1 MSVRFLYVVHCYLPF
16 LKIQKRMNKQTN
28 RENWGTINPVLP
40 ELNLTQIQIDSYK
53 QFVEDGIRESLTELN
68 PIRDFTGKVFEFE
81 FLSNRVGL
89 PKITPKQA
97 IEKGV
102 TFEAPLWA
110 TVKLTNLHSKASQQ
124 QEIFLGD
131 IPMMTSTGTY
141 IINGVERVVVDQLVR
156 SPGAYFTREVDPHS
170 GRSIH
175 QAEIRPMRGSWL
187 ELIVSRNDHISV
199 RIDRHRKVSATTLLR
214 ALGFSTNE
222 DILALFAEVDVD
234 KDHQYIATT
243 LLKDTT
249 TNTEEALLEFYQ
261 KVRPGEP
268 AVLENAKALLHQM
281 FFDARRYNLGL
292 VGRYKMSRKLGLTT
306 PVDKQHVTL
315 SVDDFVGAI
324 KYLIGLQNGHG
335 KIDDIDHL
343 ANRRL
348 RCVGE
353 LVNQTAFKA
362 GLLRLERSIK
372 EKMSLAKPDE
382 LPTPAAFVNPRPI
395 ISAITEFF
403 RRNRLSSILDQVNPL
418 SEIDNLRRISVMGP
432 GGITRERASF
442 SMRDIHASQY
452 SRICPVRS
460 PEGPNIGLVTYL
472 ALYTRINDYGFLESP
487 YLKVEK
493 VTKGGK
499 TKMVIGKEIIF
510 LAADDEEDAYITHA
524 GIERDGDII
533 TQKWVPARYRGKYIE
548 VDSDMIQY
556 IDVVPRQVVGTSAS
570 LIPFIQQ
577 DEGTRALM
585 GTHHL
590 TQALP
595 LVKPSAPI
603 VGTGME
609 SVVAQSMGWSVKS
622 LFSGEVVSVDADH
635 ISLKL
640 SASNAKTA
648 AFDISPFDYGFVEI
662 NKDIVTYNIRK
673 YHNSSQDTSYNQHPL
688 VDIGDKIKKGDVI
701 INGPAAENGELALGQ
716 NLLIAYAA
724 FEGLGYEDAIVVSDR
739 CVTQD
744 LLSSVHIHEHT
755 CDVMDTKLGPEELT
769 RDIPNVAETDLRNLD
784 NEGIIA
790 IGSVVGPNDILI
802 GKIAPKGETEL
813 TAEERLLRAI
823 FGEKAREVRDTS
835 LRMPHGEQGVIIS
848 VRILNRDAGDELDAG
863 VIKQIKIKVAQ
874 LRKITVGDKVAG
886 RHGNKGVISKIVS
899 AADMPHTA
907 DGTPVDIIISPL
919 SVLARMNLGQLL
931 EAQLGYAGSK
941 LGKRYSVPVF
951 ENVSEAK
958 IAEALKEANLPVSG
972 KTQLFD
978 GRSGEPFE
986 EETAVGVTY
995 IIKLNHM
1002 VEDKTHARSIGPYSL
1017 VTQQPL
1023 GGKAQMGGQRLGE
1036 MEVWA
1041 LEAHK
1046 TAYTLQEMLT
1056 IKSDD
1061 VVGRSKAFESIVKGE
1076 TIPMSSV
1083 PESFKVL
1090 MKELNSLGLAIV
1102 PTGSV
1107 EVVEEEAV
1115 SIRPEVA
1122 EVISEATAMSEE
1134 LQAATFEDEEETEGA
1149 EAEVSEE
1156 AAEAGVTNE
1165 EVEE

>member
-1 MSVRFLYVVHCYLPF
+1 
-16 LKIQKRMNKQTN
+16 
-28 RENWGTINPVLP
+28 
-40 ELNLTQIQIDSYK
+40 
-53 QFVEDGIRESLTELN
+53 
-68 PIRDFTGKVFEFE
+68 
-81 FLSNRVGL
+81 
-89 PKITPKQA
+89 
-97 IEKGV
+97 
-102 TFEAPLWA
+102 
-110 TVKLTNLHSKASQQ
+110 
-124 QEIFLGD
+124 
-131 IPMMTSTGTY
+131 
-141 IINGVERVVVDQLVR
+141 
-156 SPGAYFTREVDPHS
+156 
-170 GRSIH
+170 
-175 QAEIRPMRGSWL
+175 
-187 ELIVSRNDHISV
+187 
-199 RIDRHRKVSATTLLR
+199 
-214 ALGFSTNE
+214 
-222 DILALFAEVDVD
+222 
-234 KDHQYIATT
+234 
-243 LLKDTT
+243 
-249 TNTEEALLEFYQ
+249 
-261 KVRPGEP
+261 
-268 AVLENAKALLHQM
+268 M

-292 VGRYKMSRKLGLTT
+292 VGRYKMSRKLGLST
-306 PVDKQHVTL
+306 PVDKGHVTL
-315 SVDDFVGAI
+315 TIDDFVGSI
-324 KYLIGLQNGHG
+324 KYLIDLQNGHG
-335 KIDDIDHL
+335 KTDDIDHL

-353 LVNQTAFKA
+353 LVNQTSFKA

-442 SMRDIHASQY
+442 SMRDIHSSQY

-499 TKMVIGKEIIF
+499 TQMVIGKEIVY
-510 LAADDEEDAYITHA
+510 LAADDEEDVYVTHA
-524 GIERDGDII
+524 GVEREGDVI
-533 TQKWVPARYRGKYIE
+533 TQKWVPARFQGKYIE
-548 VDSDMIQY
+548 VDNDLIQY
-556 IDVVPRQVVGTSAS
+556 IDVVPRQVVGTSAA

-595 LVKPSAPI
+595 LVRPSAPI

-609 SVVAQSMGWSVKS
+609 SVVAQSMGWSVQS
-622 LFSGEVVSVDADH
+622 QFNGEVVAVDADH
-635 ISLKL
+635 IDLKL
-640 SASNAKTA
+640 SAEDAKTA
-648 AFDISPFDYGFVEI
+648 ASEISPFDYGFVEV
-662 NKDIVTYNIRK
+662 NRDIVTYNIRK
-673 YHNSSQDTSYNQHPL
+673 YHNSSQDTSYNQHPI
-688 VDIGDKIKKGDVI
+688 VDMGDKVKKGDCI
-701 INGPAAENGELALGQ
+701 INGPSAENGELALGQ

-739 CVTQD
+739 CVSED

-755 CDVMDTKLGPEELT
+755 CDVMDTKLGAEELT
-769 RDIPNVAETDLRNLD
+769 RDIPNVAEADLRNLD
-784 NEGIIA
+784 HEGIIA

-848 VRILNRDAGDELDAG
+848 VRVLNRDDGDELDAG

-899 AADMPHTA
+899 RADMPHMA

-931 EAQLGYAGSK
+931 EAQLGFAGAK
-941 LGKRYSVPVF
+941 LNKRYSVPVF
-951 ENVSEAK
+951 ESVSEAK
-958 IAEALKEANLPVSG
+958 IAEALKEANLPVTG
-972 KTQLFD
+972 KIQLYD
-978 GRSGEPFE
+978 GRSGEAFE

-1046 TAYTLQEMLT
+1046 AAYSLQEMLT

-1115 SIRPEVA
+1115 SIKPDVA
-1122 EVISEATAMSEE
+1122 AEITEATAMSEE
-1134 LQAATFEDEEETEGA
+1134 LQAATFEDEEESEETET
-1149 EAEVSEE
+1149 EEVSEE

-1165 EVEE
+1165 VEE

>member
-1 MSVRFLYVVHCYLPF
+1 MIK
-16 LKIQKRMNKQTN
+16 KIN
-28 RENWGTINPVLP
+28 RENWGNTTSRLIEP
-40 ELNLTQIQIDSYK
+40 NLAQIQIDSYK
-53 QFVEDGIRESLTELN
+53 QFLEEGIKESLLELN
-68 PIRDFTGKVFEFE
+68 PIRDFTGKIFEFE
-81 FLSNRVGL
+81 FLSNRIGL

-110 TVKLTNLHSKASQQ
+110 TVKLTNLQTKQSQQ

-131 IPMMTSTGTY
+131 VPVMTSIGTF
-141 IINGVERVVVDQLVR
+141 IINGVERVVVNQLVR
-156 SPGAYFTREVDPHS
+156 SPGAYFTKEIDPHS
-170 GRSIH
+170 GRLIH
-175 QAEIRPMRGSWL
+175 SAEVRPMRGSWL
-187 ELIVSRNDHISV
+187 EFIVSRNDHISV
-199 RIDRHRKVSATTLLR
+199 RIDRHRKVTATTLIR
-214 ALGFSTNE
+214 ALGYSTND
-222 DILALFAEVDVD
+222 DILSLFNDVDTD
-234 KDHQYIATT
+234 KDHKYIAST
-243 LLKDTT
+243 LLKDSTT
-249 TNTEEALLEFYQ
+249 STEEALLEFYQ

-292 VGRYKMSRKLGLTT
+292 VGRYKMNRKLGNTST
-306 PVDKQHVTL
+306 PVDKQHTML
-315 SVDDFVGAI
+315 SNEDFVGVVR
-324 KYLIGLQNGHG
+324 YLISLQNGHG
-335 KIDDIDHL
+335 KTDDIDHL

-353 LVNQTAFKA
+353 LVNQTSFKA

-372 EKMSLAKPDE
+372 EKMSLAKPDD

-395 ISAITEFF
+395 ISSITEFF
-403 RRNRLSSILDQVNPL
+403 RRNRLSSILDQVNPI
-418 SEIDNLRRISVMGP
+418 SEIDNLRRVSVMGP

-442 SMRDIHASQY
+442 SMRDIHSSQY

-472 ALYTRINDYGFLESP
+472 ALYTRVNEFGFLESP
-487 YLKVEK
+487 YHKVEK

-499 TKMVIGKEIIF
+499 TSYQINPEVVY
-510 LAADDEEDAYITHA
+510 LAADDEEEAYITHSE
-524 GIERDGDII
+524 IERNGDTIL
-533 TQKWVPARYRGKYIE
+533 QQWVPVRYQGKFIE
-548 VDSDMIQY
+548 ADIDKVQY
-556 IDVVPRQVVGTSAS
+556 IDVIPRQALGTSAA
-570 LIPFIQQ
+570 LIPFVQQ

-595 LVKPSAPI
+595 LVKPAAPI

-609 SVVAQSMGWSVKS
+609 GVAAQAMGWVVKADFDGQVIS
-622 LFSGEVVSVDADH
+622 MDGNHITIKINKTDVAKATTLVS
-635 ISLKL
+635 
-640 SASNAKTA
+640 
-648 AFDISPFDYGFVEI
+648 PYDYGFVEV
-662 NKDIVTYNIRK
+662 NKDLITYNLRK
-673 YHNSSQDTSYNQHPL
+673 YHNSSQDTCYNQTPL
-688 VDIGDKIKKGDVI
+688 VNVGDKVKKGDLI
-701 INGPAAENGELALGQ
+701 INGPSAENGELALGQ

-739 CVTQD
+739 VVRED
-744 LLSSVHIHEHT
+744 LLSSIHIHEHT
-755 CDVMDTKLGPEELT
+755 CDVMNTKLGDEELT
-769 RDIPNVAETDLRNLD
+769 RDIPNVSEIDLRNLGSD
-784 NEGIIA
+784 GIVA
-790 IGSVVGPNDILI
+790 IGSVVGPNDILV

-835 LRMPHGEQGVIIS
+835 LRLPHGDQGVVVS
-848 VRILNRDAGDELDAG
+848 VRVLNREDGDELDAG
-863 VIKQIKIKVAQ
+863 VIKQIKVKVAQ

-899 AADMPHTA
+899 EADMPHLA

-931 EAQLGYAGSK
+931 EAQLAFAGQA
-941 LGKRYSVPVF
+941 LGKNYALPVF
-951 ENVSEAK
+951 EKVTEERMANELREAG
-958 IAEALKEANLPVSG
+958 LPVSG
-972 KTQLFD
+972 KSQLYD
-978 GRSGEPFE
+978 GRTGEAFAQE
-986 EETAVGVTY
+986 CAVGVGY

-1046 TAYTLQEMLT
+1046 AAYSLQEMLT
-1056 IKSDD
+1056 LKSDD
-1061 VVGRSKAFESIVKGE
+1061 VVGRAKAFEAIVKGE
-1076 TIPMSSV
+1076 NIPMSSI

-1090 MKELNSLGLAIV
+1090 VKELNSLGLAVV

-1107 EVVEEEAV
+1107 VTAPEDMT
-1115 SIRPEVA
+1115 SIKPDVA
-1122 EVISEATAMSEE
+1122 AELAEATSIADE
-1134 LQAATFEDEEETEGA
+1134 LKETDFDEEDNPAEDIADEITE
-1149 EAEVSEE
+1149 ES
-1156 AAEAGVTNE
+1156 AEAGDLNPDLE
-1165 EVEE
+1165 NQ

>member
-1 MSVRFLYVVHCYLPF
+1 
-16 LKIQKRMNKQTN
+16 MNKQIN

-40 ELNLTQIQIDSYK
+40 ELNLTQIQINSYK
-53 QFVEDGIRESLTELN
+53 QFLEDGIRESLIELN
-68 PIRDFTGKVFEFE
+68 PIKDFTGKVFEFE

-89 PKITPKQA
+89 PKINPRQA
-97 IEKGV
+97 IEKGI

-110 TVKLTNLHSKASQQ
+110 TVKLTNLHSKATQQ

-131 IPMMTSTGTY
+131 IPMMTSTGTF
-141 IINGVERVVVDQLVR
+141 IINGVERVVVNQLVR
-156 SPGAYFTREVDPHS
+156 SPGVYFTREVDPHS

-187 ELIVSRNDHISV
+187 EVLVSRNDHLSV
-199 RIDRHRKVSATTLLR
+199 RIDRHRKVSSTTLLR

-222 DILALFAEVDVD
+222 EILNLFSDVDID

-268 AVLENAKALLHQM
+268 AVLENAKALLQQM
-281 FFDARRYNLGL
+281 FFDSRRYNLGL
-292 VGRYKMSRKLGLTT
+292 VGRYKMSRKLGLST

-315 SVDDFVGAI
+315 TIDDFVGTI

-418 SEIDNLRRISVMGP
+418 SEIDNLRRVSVMGP

-493 VTKGGK
+493 VTRGGK
-499 TKMVIGKEIIF
+499 AKMEVGKDIIY

-524 GIERDGDII
+524 GIERDDNII
-533 TQKWVPARYRGKYIE
+533 TQKWVPARYQGKYIE
-548 VDSDMIQY
+548 VDSDLIQY

-609 SVVAQSMGWSVKS
+609 NIVAQSMGWVVKS
-622 LFSGEVVSVDADH
+622 QFAGEVVAVDADH
-635 ISLKL
+635 ITIKL
-640 SASNAKTA
+640 SESDAKIA
-648 AFDISPFDYGFVEI
+648 AANISPFDYGFVEV
-662 NKDIVTYNIRK
+662 NRDLVTYTIRK
-673 YHNSSQDTSYNQHPL
+673 YHNSSQDTSYDQHPM

-701 INGPAAENGELALGQ
+701 INGPSAENGELALGQ

-739 CVTQD
+739 CVIKD

-769 RDIPNVAETDLRNLD
+769 RDIPNVAETDLKNLD

-835 LRMPHGEQGVIIS
+835 LRMPHGEQGVVIS
-848 VRILNRDAGDELDAG
+848 VQVLNRDEGDELDAG

-899 AADMPHTA
+899 AADMPHMA

-931 EAQLGYAGSK
+931 ETQLGFAGSK
-941 LGKRYSVPVF
+941 LGKRFSVPVF
-951 ENVSEAK
+951 EKVSDKK
-958 IAEALKEANLPVSG
+958 IHDAMVEANLPTTG
-972 KTQLFD
+972 KVQLFD
-978 GRSGEPFE
+978 GRTGEPFE
-986 EETAVGVTY
+986 EETAVGVSY

-1046 TAYTLQEMLT
+1046 AAFSLQEMLT

-1090 MKELNSLGLAIV
+1090 VKELNSLGLAIV

-1107 EVVEEEAV
+1107 EVVEEEATA
-1115 SIRPEVA
+1115 IKPDVA
-1122 EVISEATAMSEE
+1122 AEITEATAMSEE
-1134 LQAATFEDEEETEGA
+1134 LQASTFEEEDESEDKDDVTG
-1149 EAEVSEE
+1149 EVTEE
-1156 AAEAGVTNE
+1156 AAEAGVTNDE
-1165 EVEE
+1165 EPISKNE

>member
-1 MSVRFLYVVHCYLPF
+1 
-16 LKIQKRMNKQTN
+16 MNKQIN

-40 ELNLTQIQIDSYK
+40 ELNLIEIQIDSYK
-53 QFVEDGIRESLTELN
+53 QFLEDGIRESLTELN
-68 PIRDFTGKVFEFE
+68 PIKDFTGKVFEFE

-131 IPMMTSTGTY
+131 IPMMTTTGTFV
-141 IINGVERVVVDQLVR
+141 INGVERVVVDQLVR
-156 SPGAYFTREVDPHS
+156 SPGVYFTREVDPHS

-187 ELIVSRNDHISV
+187 EVLVSRNDHVSV

-222 DILALFAEVDVD
+222 EITALFADVDID

-249 TNTEEALLEFYQ
+249 ADTEEALLEFYQ

-292 VGRYKMSRKLGLTT
+292 VGRYKMSRKLGLST
-306 PVDKQHVTL
+306 PVDKQHITL
-315 SVDDFVGAI
+315 TIDDFVGSI
-324 KYLIGLQNGHG
+324 RYLIGLQNGHG
-335 KIDDIDHL
+335 KTDDIDHL

-353 LVNQTAFKA
+353 LVNQTSFKA

-442 SMRDIHASQY
+442 SMRDIHSSQY

-472 ALYTRINDYGFLESP
+472 ALYTHVNDYGFLESP

-493 VTKGGK
+493 VTRGGK
-499 TKMVIGKEIIF
+499 SKMVIGKEIVY

-524 GIERDGDII
+524 GVERDGDII

-548 VDSDMIQY
+548 VDVDMIQY
-556 IDVVPRQVVGTSAS
+556 VDVVPRQVLGTSAS

-595 LVKPSAPI
+595 LVKPTAPI

-609 SVVAQSMGWSVKS
+609 SIVAQSMGWSVKS
-622 LFSGEVVSVDADH
+622 IFSGEVISVDADH
-635 ISLKL
+635 ITLKL
-640 SASNAKTA
+640 NAADAKTA
-648 AFDISPFDYGFVEI
+648 ASAISPFDYGFIEV
-662 NKDIVTYNIRK
+662 NRDTVTYNIRK

-688 VDIGDKIKKGDVI
+688 VDIGDKVKKGDVI
-701 INGPAAENGELALGQ
+701 INGPAAEKGELALGQ

-739 CVTQD
+739 CVSKD

-755 CDVMDTKLGPEELT
+755 CDVMDTKLGAEELT
-769 RDIPNVAETDLRNLD
+769 RDIPNVAETDLKNLD

-835 LRMPHGEQGVIIS
+835 LRMPHGEQGVVIS
-848 VRILNRDAGDELDAG
+848 VRVLNRDEGDELDAG
-863 VIKQIKIKVAQ
+863 VIKQIKVKVAQ

-899 AADMPHTA
+899 QADMPHMA

-919 SVLARMNLGQLL
+919 SVLARMNLGQLM
-931 EAQLGYAGSK
+931 EAQLGFAGSK
-941 LGKRYSVPVF
+941 LNKRYSVPVF
-951 ENVSEAK
+951 EKVSEEK
-958 IAEALKEANLPVSG
+958 IAGELKEAGLPVSG
-972 KTQLFD
+972 KIQLYD

-986 EETAVGVTY
+986 EETAVGVSY

-1046 TAYTLQEMLT
+1046 AAYSLQEMLT

-1090 MKELNSLGLAIV
+1090 VKELNSLGLAIV

-1107 EVVEEEAV
+1107 EVVEEEATA
-1115 SIRPEVA
+1115 IKPEVA
-1122 EVISEATAMSEE
+1122 AVISEATAMSEE
-1134 LQAATFEDEEETEGA
+1134 LQAATFEDEEESAETEN
-1149 EAEVSEE
+1149 EEVSEE

-1165 EVEE
+1165 EQNQ

>member
-1 MSVRFLYVVHCYLPF
+1 MI
-16 LKIQKRMNKQTN
+16 KQKK
-28 RENWGTINPVLP
+28 RENWGKIASKLP
-40 ELNLTQIQIDSYK
+40 ESNLAQTQLDSYK
-53 QFVEDGIRESLTELN
+53 QFLEEGIRESLLELN

-89 PKITPKQA
+89 PKFSPKQA

-102 TFEAPLWA
+102 TFESPLWA
-110 TVKLTNLHSKASQQ
+110 TVKLTNLHTKATQQ

-131 IPMMTSTGTY
+131 IPMMTSIGTF
-141 IINGVERVVVDQLVR
+141 IINGVERVVVNQLVR
-156 SPGAYFTREVDPHS
+156 SPGAYFTREFDPHS
-170 GRSIH
+170 GRAMH
-175 QAEIRPMRGSWL
+175 QAEVRPMRGSWL
-187 ELIVSRNDHISV
+187 EFIVSRNDYISV
-199 RIDRHRKVSATTLLR
+199 RIDRHRKVSATTLVR
-214 ALGFSTNE
+214 ALGYSSNE
-222 DILALFAEVDVD
+222 DILALFADVD
-234 KDHQYIATT
+234 TDKEHRYIAST
-243 LLKDTT
+243 LLKDNSTT
-249 TNTEEALLEFYQ
+249 TEEAILDFYQ

-281 FFDARRYNLGL
+281 FFDSRRYNLGL
-292 VGRYKMSRKLGLTT
+292 VGRYKMNRKLGINT
-306 PVDKQHVTL
+306 PIDKQHVTL
-315 SVDDFVGAI
+315 SNDDFIGSI
-324 KYLIGLQNGHG
+324 KYLIGLQNGQG
-335 KIDDIDHL
+335 KVDDIDHL

-353 LVNQTAFKA
+353 LVNQTSFKA

-418 SEIDNLRRISVMGP
+418 SEVDNLRRISVMGP

-442 SMRDIHASQY
+442 SMRDIHSSQY

-472 ALYTRINDYGFLESP
+472 ALYSRINPYGFLEAP
-487 YLKVEK
+487 YLKVNK
-493 VTKGGK
+493 IVKGGK
-499 TKMVIGKEIIF
+499 TIFKIGEDVVY

-524 GIERDGDII
+524 GIERDADVI
-533 TQKWVPARYRGKYIE
+533 TQKWVPVRFGGKFIE
-548 VDSDMIQY
+548 ADIDKVQY
-556 IDVVPRQVVGTSAS
+556 IDVIPRQVVGTSAA

-595 LVKPSAPI
+595 LVKPAAPI

-609 SVVAQSMGWSVKS
+609 AVTAMGMGWVVSS
-622 LFSGEVVSVDADH
+622 AFDGEVISVDGNH

-640 SASNAKTA
+640 SGKESDIA
-648 AFDISPFDYGFVEI
+648 ARISPYDYGFVEYSK
-662 NKDIVTYNIRK
+662 NIVTYNLRK
-673 YHNSSQDTSYNQHPL
+673 YHNSSQDTCYNQHPL
-688 VDIGDKIKKGDVI
+688 VEVGDKIKKGDII
-701 INGPAAENGELALGQ
+701 INGPASENGELALGQ

-739 CVTQD
+739 CVRED
-744 LLSSVHIHEHT
+744 LLSSVHIHEHA
-755 CDVMDTKLGPEELT
+755 CDVMDTKLGAEELT
-769 RDIPNVAETDLRNLD
+769 RDIPNVSEVDLKNLGQD
-784 NEGIIA
+784 GIVA

-835 LRMPHGEQGVIIS
+835 LRMPHGEQGVVVS
-848 VRILNRDAGDELDAG
+848 VRTLSREDGDELDAG
-863 VIKQIKIKVAQ
+863 VIQQIKIKVAQ

-899 AADMPHTA
+899 DADMPHLA
-907 DGTPVDIIISPL
+907 DGRPVDIIISPL

-931 EAQLGYAGSK
+931 EAQLAFAGEK
-941 LGKRYSVPVF
+941 LGRRFSVPVF
-951 ENVSEAK
+951 EKVSEDQ
-958 IAEALKEANLPVSG
+958 ITEVLREAGLPVTG
-972 KTQLFD
+972 KSQLYD
-978 GRSGEPFE
+978 GRTGEPFAQ
-986 EETAVGVTY
+986 ETAVGVGY

-1036 MEVWA
+1036 MEVCA

-1046 TAYTLQEMLT
+1046 AAYSLQEMLT
-1056 IKSDD
+1056 LKSDD
-1061 VVGRSKAFESIVKGE
+1061 VVGRSKAFEAIVKGE
-1076 TIPMSSV
+1076 TIPMSSI

-1090 MKELNSLGLAIV
+1090 VKELNSLCLAVV
-1102 PTGSV
+1102 PTGQV
-1107 EVVEEEAV
+1107 VAAVEEQMPVKPDIA
-1115 SIRPEVA
+1115 A
-1122 EVISEATAMSEE
+1122 EIAEATSMSDE
-1134 LQAATFEDEEETEGA
+1134 LKASTFEEETDESG
-1149 EAEVSEE
+1149 EEVVDEISEE
-1156 AAEAGVTNE
+1156 SAEAGDPTPDLENQ
-1165 EVEE
+1165 

>member
-1 MSVRFLYVVHCYLPF
+1 MLSIVIYPA
-16 LKIQKRMNKQTN
+16 KNQKKRMIKKTN
-28 RENWGTINPVLP
+28 RENWGNITSRIEEP
-40 ELNLTQIQIDSYK
+40 NLAQIQIDSYK
-53 QFVEDGIRESLTELN
+53 QFLEDGIRESLLELN
-68 PIRDFTGKVFEFE
+68 PIKDFTGKIFEFE
-81 FLSNRVGL
+81 FLSNRIGL
-89 PKITPKQA
+89 PKFSPKQA

-110 TVKLTNLHSKASQQ
+110 TVKLTNLQTKQSQQ

-131 IPMMTSTGTY
+131 IPIMTSIGTF
-141 IINGVERVVVDQLVR
+141 IINGVERIVVNQLVR
-156 SPGAYFTREVDPHS
+156 SPGAYFTKEVDPHS
-170 GRSIH
+170 GRIMHS
-175 QAEIRPMRGSWL
+175 AEVRPMRGSWL
-187 ELIVSRNDHISV
+187 EFLVSRNDHISV
-199 RIDRHRKVSATTLLR
+199 RIDRHRKVSATTLVR
-214 ALGFSTNE
+214 ALGFSSNDE
-222 DILALFAEVDVD
+222 ILALFNDVD
-234 KDHQYIATT
+234 TNKDHKYIATT
-243 LLKDTT
+243 LLKDNTT
-249 TNTEEALLEFYQ
+249 TTEEALLEFYQ

-292 VGRYKMSRKLGLTT
+292 VGRYKMNRKFGLDT
-306 PVDKQHVTL
+306 PVDKQHITL
-315 SVDDFVGAI
+315 TNDDFVGAI
-324 KYLIGLQNGHG
+324 KYLINLQNGHG
-335 KIDDIDHL
+335 KTDDIDHL

-353 LVNQTAFKA
+353 LVNQTSFKA

-395 ISAITEFF
+395 ISSITEFF

-418 SEIDNLRRISVMGP
+418 SEIDNLRRVSVMGP

-442 SMRDIHASQY
+442 SMRDIHSSQY

-472 ALYTRINDYGFLESP
+472 ALYTRVNPFGFLESP

-499 TKMVIGKEIIF
+499 VSYEIGKEVVF

-524 GIERDGDII
+524 EVERNGDTI
-533 TQKWVPARYRGKYIE
+533 TQQWVPVRYKGKYIE
-548 VDSDMIQY
+548 AEIDKVQY
-556 IDVVPRQVVGTSAS
+556 IDVTPRQALGTSAA
-570 LIPFIQQ
+570 LIPFVQQ

-595 LVKPSAPI
+595 LVKPAAPI

-609 SVVAQSMGWSVKS
+609 SSAASAMGWVVKAD
-622 LFSGEVVSVDADH
+622 FECEVISVDGNH
-635 ISLKL
+635 VTVKI
-640 SASNAKTA
+640 AKEDMAKA
-648 AFDISPFDYGFVEI
+648 AANVSPYDYGFVEVS
-662 NKDIVTYNIRK
+662 KDLITYTLRK
-673 YHNSSQDTSYNQHPL
+673 YHNSSQDTCYNQHP
-688 VDIGDKIKKGDVI
+688 VVNVGDKLKKGDI
-701 INGPAAENGELALGQ
+701 IVNGPAAENGELALGQ
-716 NLLIAYAA
+716 NMLIAYAA
-724 FEGLGYEDAIVVSDR
+724 FEGLGYEDAIVVSDKAVR
-739 CVTQD
+739 ED
-744 LLSSVHIHEHT
+744 LLSSIHIHEHA
-755 CDVMDTKLGPEELT
+755 CDVMDTKLGAEELT
-769 RDIPNVAETDLRNLD
+769 RDIPNVSEIDLRNLGND
-784 NEGIIA
+784 GIIA
-790 IGSVVGPNDILI
+790 IGSVVGPNDILV

-835 LRMPHGEQGVIIS
+835 LRLPHGDQGVVVS
-848 VRILNRDAGDELDAG
+848 VRVLSREDGDELDAG
-863 VIKQIKIKVAQ
+863 VIKQIKVKVAQ

-899 AADMPHTA
+899 EADMPHLA
-907 DGTPVDIIISPL
+907 NGRPVDIIISPL

-931 EAQLGYAGSK
+931 EAQLAFAGEA
-941 LGKRYSVPVF
+941 LGKQYSVPVF
-951 ENVSEAK
+951 EK
-958 IAEALKEANLPVSG
+958 ITEDKMTAALKEAGLPVSG
-972 KTQLFD
+972 KSQLYD
-978 GRSGEPFE
+978 GRTGEAFAQE
-986 EETAVGVTY
+986 CAVGVGY

-1046 TAYTLQEMLT
+1046 AAYSLQEMLT
-1056 IKSDD
+1056 LKSDD
-1061 VVGRSKAFESIVKGE
+1061 VVGRAKAFEAIVKGE
-1076 TIPMSSV
+1076 TIPMSSI

-1090 MKELNSLGLAIV
+1090 VKELNSLCLAVI
-1102 PTGSV
+1102 PTGSIV
-1107 EVVEEEAV
+1107 TAPEDMTAIKPDIAEELTEATSISDELTATTFEEEDENGEEIV
-1115 SIRPEVA
+1115 DEL
-1122 EVISEATAMSEE
+1122 SEE
-1134 LQAATFEDEEETEGA
+1134 
-1149 EAEVSEE
+1149 S
-1156 AAEAGVTNE
+1156 AEAGDLNPDIE
-1165 EVEE
+1165 NQ

>member
-1 MSVRFLYVVHCYLPF
+1 
-16 LKIQKRMNKQTN
+16 MNKQTN
-28 RENWGTINPVLP
+28 RENWGSINSVLP
-40 ELNLTQIQIDSYK
+40 ELNLIQIQIDSYK
-53 QFVEDGIRESLTELN
+53 QFLQDGIRESLTELN

-81 FLSNRVGL
+81 FLSNRIGL
-89 PKITPKQA
+89 PKITPKLCL
-97 IEKGV
+97 EKGV

-110 TVKLTNLHSKASQQ
+110 TVKLTNLHSKATQQ

-131 IPMMTSTGTY
+131 IPMMTTTGTF

-156 SPGAYFTREVDPHS
+156 SPGAYFTKEVDPHS
-170 GRSIH
+170 GRAIH

-187 ELIVSRNDHISV
+187 EVLVSRNDHLSV

-222 DILALFAEVDVD
+222 EILALFADVDVD
-234 KDHQYIATT
+234 KDHQYISTT

-281 FFDARRYNLGL
+281 FFDSRRYNLGL
-292 VGRYKMSRKLGLTT
+292 VGRYKMSRKLGLNI

-315 SVDDFVGAI
+315 SIDDFVGAI

-335 KIDDIDHL
+335 KTDDIDHL

-353 LVNQTAFKA
+353 LVNQTSFKA

-442 SMRDIHASQY
+442 SMRDIHSSQY

-499 TKMVIGKEIIF
+499 TKMVIGKEIVF
-510 LAADDEEDAYITHA
+510 LAADDEEDVYVTHA
-524 GIERDGDII
+524 GIERDGDVI
-533 TQKWVPARYRGKYIE
+533 TQEWVPARYQGKYLE
-548 VDSDMIQY
+548 VDAELIQY
-556 IDVVPRQVVGTSAS
+556 IDVVPRQVVGTSAA
-570 LIPFIQQ
+570 LIPFVQQ

-609 SVVAQSMGWSVKS
+609 SVVAQSMGWSVQS
-622 LFSGEVVSVDADH
+622 QFDGEVVAVDADH
-635 ISLKL
+635 IDIKL
-640 SASNAKTA
+640 SAKDAKTA
-648 AFDISPFDYGFVEI
+648 ASEISTFDYGFVEV
-662 NKDIVTYNIRK
+662 NRDIVTYNIRK
-673 YHNSSQDTSYNQHPL
+673 YHNSSQDTSYNQHPI
-688 VDIGDKIKKGDVI
+688 VDMGDKIKKGDCI

-739 CVTQD
+739 CVIKD

-769 RDIPNVAETDLRNLD
+769 RDIPNVAEADLRNLD
-784 NEGIIA
+784 HEGIIA

-835 LRMPHGEQGVIIS
+835 LRMPHGEQGVVIS
-848 VRILNRDAGDELDAG
+848 VRVLNRDDGDELDAG

-899 AADMPHTA
+899 QADMPHMA

-931 EAQLGYAGSK
+931 EAQLGFAGAK

-958 IAEALKEANLPVSG
+958 IAEALKEADLPVTG
-972 KTQLFD
+972 KIQLYD
-978 GRSGEPFE
+978 GRSGEAFE

-1046 TAYTLQEMLT
+1046 AAYTLQEMLT

-1090 MKELNSLGLAIV
+1090 TKELNSLGLAIV

-1107 EVVEEEAV
+1107 EVAEEDQTA
-1115 SIRPEVA
+1115 IKPDVA
-1122 EVISEATAMSEE
+1122 AEISEATAMSEE
-1134 LQAATFEDEEETEGA
+1134 LQAATFEDEEEENEGQP
-1149 EAEVSEE
+1149 EEVSEE
-1156 AAEAGVTNE
+1156 AAEAGVTNASE
-1165 EVEE
+1165 E

>member
-1 MSVRFLYVVHCYLPF
+1 
-16 LKIQKRMNKQTN
+16 
-28 RENWGTINPVLP
+28 
-40 ELNLTQIQIDSYK
+40 
-53 QFVEDGIRESLTELN
+53 
-68 PIRDFTGKVFEFE
+68 
-81 FLSNRVGL
+81 
-89 PKITPKQA
+89 
-97 IEKGV
+97 
-102 TFEAPLWA
+102 
-110 TVKLTNLHSKASQQ
+110 
-124 QEIFLGD
+124 
-131 IPMMTSTGTY
+131 
-141 IINGVERVVVDQLVR
+141 
-156 SPGAYFTREVDPHS
+156 
-170 GRSIH
+170 
-175 QAEIRPMRGSWL
+175 
-187 ELIVSRNDHISV
+187 
-199 RIDRHRKVSATTLLR
+199 
-214 ALGFSTNE
+214 
-222 DILALFAEVDVD
+222 
-234 KDHQYIATT
+234 
-243 LLKDTT
+243 
-249 TNTEEALLEFYQ
+249 
-261 KVRPGEP
+261 
-268 AVLENAKALLHQM
+268 
-281 FFDARRYNLGL
+281 
-292 VGRYKMSRKLGLTT
+292 
-306 PVDKQHVTL
+306 
-315 SVDDFVGAI
+315 
-324 KYLIGLQNGHG
+324 
-335 KIDDIDHL
+335 
-343 ANRRL
+343 
-348 RCVGE
+348 
-353 LVNQTAFKA
+353 
-362 GLLRLERSIK
+362 
-372 EKMSLAKPDE
+372 
-382 LPTPAAFVNPRPI
+382 
-395 ISAITEFF
+395 
-403 RRNRLSSILDQVNPL
+403 
-418 SEIDNLRRISVMGP
+418 MGP

-442 SMRDIHASQY
+442 SMRDIHSSQY

-499 TKMVIGKEIIF
+499 TKMVIGKEIIY

-524 GIERDGDII
+524 GVGREGDLI
-533 TQKWVPARYRGKYIE
+533 TQEWVPARYQGKYIE
-548 VDSDMIQY
+548 VESNLIQY

-622 LFSGEVVSVDADH
+622 LFSGVVISVDADH
-635 ISLKL
+635 ITLKL
-640 SASNAKTA
+640 SAADAKNAA
-648 AFDISPFDYGFVEI
+648 SQISPFDYGFVEV
-662 NKDIVTYNIRK
+662 NRDLVTYNIRK

-688 VDIGDKIKKGDVI
+688 VDLGDKIKKGDVI

-724 FEGLGYEDAIVVSDR
+724 FEGLGYEDAIVVSDH
-739 CVTQD
+739 CVSKD

-769 RDIPNVAETDLRNLD
+769 RDIPNVAETDLKNLD

-848 VRILNRDAGDELDAG
+848 VRVLNRDEGDELDAG
-863 VIKQIKIKVAQ
+863 VIKQIKVKVAQ

-899 AADMPHTA
+899 QADMPHMA

-919 SVLARMNLGQLL
+919 SVLARMNLGQLV
-931 EAQLGYAGSK
+931 EAQLGFAGFK

-958 IAEALKEANLPVSG
+958 IAKALKEANLPVSG
-972 KTQLFD
+972 KIQLYD

-986 EETAVGVTY
+986 EETAVGVSY

-1046 TAYTLQEMLT
+1046 AAYTLQEMLT

-1090 MKELNSLGLAIV
+1090 VKELNSLCLAIV
-1102 PTGSV
+1102 PIGSV
-1107 EVVEEEAV
+1107 EVAEEEVA
-1115 SIRPEVA
+1115 IKPEVA
-1122 EVISEATAMSEE
+1122 AVISEATAMSEE
-1134 LQAATFEDEEETEGA
+1134 LQAATFEDEEESEETET
-1149 EAEVSEE
+1149 EEVTEE

-1165 EVEE
+1165 EKV

>member
-1 MSVRFLYVVHCYLPF
+1 
-16 LKIQKRMNKQTN
+16 MNKQTN
-28 RENWGTINPVLP
+28 RENWGSINSVLP
-40 ELNLTQIQIDSYK
+40 ELNLIQIQIDSYK
-53 QFVEDGIRESLTELN
+53 QFLQDGIRESLTELN

-81 FLSNRVGL
+81 FLSNRIGL
-89 PKITPKQA
+89 PKITPKQCL
-97 IEKGV
+97 EKGV

-131 IPMMTSTGTY
+131 IPMMTTTGTF

-156 SPGAYFTREVDPHS
+156 SPGAYFTKEVDPHS
-170 GRSIH
+170 GRAIH

-187 ELIVSRNDHISV
+187 EVLVSRNDHLSV

-222 DILALFAEVDVD
+222 EILALFADVDVD
-234 KDHQYIATT
+234 KDHQYISTT

-281 FFDARRYNLGL
+281 FFDSRRYNLGL
-292 VGRYKMSRKLGLTT
+292 VGRYKMSRKLGLNI

-315 SVDDFVGAI
+315 SIDDFVGSI
-324 KYLIGLQNGHG
+324 KYLINLQNGHG
-335 KIDDIDHL
+335 KTDDIDHL

-353 LVNQTAFKA
+353 LVNQTSFKA

-442 SMRDIHASQY
+442 SMRDIHSSQY

-487 YLKVEK
+487 YLKVTKE
-493 VTKGGK
+493 TKGGK
-499 TKMVIGKEIIF
+499 TKMVIGKEIVF
-510 LAADDEEDAYITHA
+510 LAADDEEDVYVTHA
-524 GIERDGDII
+524 GIERDGDVI
-533 TQKWVPARYRGKYIE
+533 TQEWVPARYQGKYLE
-548 VDSDMIQY
+548 VDAELIQY
-556 IDVVPRQVVGTSAS
+556 IDVVPRQVVGTSAA
-570 LIPFIQQ
+570 LIPFVQQ

-609 SVVAQSMGWSVKS
+609 SVVAQSMGWSVQS
-622 LFSGEVVSVDADH
+622 QFDGEVVAVDADH
-635 ISLKL
+635 IDIKL
-640 SASNAKTA
+640 SANDAKTA
-648 AFDISPFDYGFVEI
+648 ASEISTFDYGFVEV
-662 NKDIVTYNIRK
+662 NRDIVTYNIRK
-673 YHNSSQDTSYNQHPL
+673 YHNSSQDTSYNQHPI
-688 VDIGDKIKKGDVI
+688 VDMGDKIKKGDCI

-739 CVTQD
+739 CVIKD

-769 RDIPNVAETDLRNLD
+769 RDIPNVAEADLRNLD
-784 NEGIIA
+784 HEGIIA

-835 LRMPHGEQGVIIS
+835 LRMPHGEQGVVIS
-848 VRILNRDAGDELDAG
+848 VRVLNRDDGDELDAG

-899 AADMPHTA
+899 QADMPHMA

-931 EAQLGYAGSK
+931 EAQLGFAGAK

-958 IAEALKEANLPVSG
+958 IAEALKEADLPVTG
-972 KTQLFD
+972 KIQLYD
-978 GRSGEPFE
+978 GRSGEAFE

-1046 TAYTLQEMLT
+1046 AAYSLQEMLT

-1115 SIRPEVA
+1115 SIKPDVA
-1122 EVISEATAMSEE
+1122 AEITEATAMSEE
-1134 LQAATFEDEEETEGA
+1134 LQAATFEDEEESEETQTE
-1149 EAEVSEE
+1149 EISEE

-1165 EVEE
+1165 EENN

>member
-1 MSVRFLYVVHCYLPF
+1 
-16 LKIQKRMNKQTN
+16 MNKQTN

-40 ELNLTQIQIDSYK
+40 ELNLIQIQINSYK
-53 QFVEDGIRESLTELN
+53 QFLQDGISESLTELN
-68 PIRDFTGKVFEFE
+68 PIKDFTGKVFEFE
-81 FLSNRVGL
+81 FLSNRIGL

-110 TVKLTNLHSKASQQ
+110 TVKLTNLHSKATQQ

-131 IPMMTSTGTY
+131 IPMMTSTGTF

-170 GRSIH
+170 GRAIH

-187 ELIVSRNDHISV
+187 EVIVSRNDHLSV

-222 DILALFAEVDVD
+222 EILALFSEVDVD
-234 KDHQYIATT
+234 KDHPYIATT
-243 LLKDTT
+243 LLKDPT

-281 FFDARRYNLGL
+281 FFDSRRYNLGL
-292 VGRYKMSRKLGLTT
+292 VGRYKMSRKLGLSI

-315 SVDDFVGAI
+315 TIDDFVGSI
-324 KYLIGLQNGHG
+324 KYLIDLQNGKG
-335 KIDDIDHL
+335 KVDDIDHL

-353 LVNQTAFKA
+353 LVNQTSFKA

-442 SMRDIHASQY
+442 SMRDIHSSQY

-493 VTKGGK
+493 VTRGGK

-510 LAADDEEDAYITHA
+510 LAADDEEDVYVTHA
-524 GIERDGDII
+524 GIERDGDVI
-533 TQKWVPARYRGKYIE
+533 TQKWVPARYQGKYLE
-548 VDSDMIQY
+548 VDADLIQY

-609 SVVAQSMGWSVKS
+609 SVVAQSMGWSVTS
-622 LFSGEVVSVDADH
+622 QFAGEVISVDADH

-640 SASNAKTA
+640 SPADAKTA
-648 AFDISPFDYGFVEI
+648 ASEISPFDYGFVEV
-662 NKDIVTYNIRK
+662 NRDIVTYNIRK

-688 VDIGDKIKKGDVI
+688 VDIGDKIKKGDCI

-739 CVTQD
+739 CVSQD

-784 NEGIIA
+784 HEGIIA
-790 IGSVVGPNDILI
+790 VGSVVGPNDILI

-848 VRILNRDAGDELDAG
+848 IRILNRDDGDELDAG
-863 VIKQIKIKVAQ
+863 VIKQIKVKVAQ

-886 RHGNKGVISKIVS
+886 RHGNKGVISKIIS
-899 AADMPHTA
+899 QADMPHMA

-931 EAQLGYAGSK
+931 EAQLGFAGSK
-941 LGKRYSVPVF
+941 LSKRYSVPVF

-958 IAEALKEANLPVSG
+958 IAAALKEADLPITG
-972 KTQLFD
+972 KIQLYD
-978 GRSGEPFE
+978 GRSGEAFE

-1046 TAYTLQEMLT
+1046 AAYTLQEMLT

-1076 TIPMSSV
+1076 TISMSSV

-1107 EVVEEEAV
+1107 EVVDEEPTA
-1115 SIRPEVA
+1115 IKPEVA
-1122 EVISEATAMSEE
+1122 AEITEATAMSEE
-1134 LQAATFEDEEETEGA
+1134 LQAATFEDEEESEETE
-1149 EAEVSEE
+1149 EVSEE
-1156 AAEAGVTNE
+1156 AAEAGITKE
-1165 EVEE
+1165 EVNQ

>member
-1 MSVRFLYVVHCYLPF
+1 MIKQKKREDWG
-16 LKIQKRMNKQTN
+16 KIASK
-28 RENWGTINPVLP
+28 LP
-40 ELNLTQIQIDSYK
+40 ESNLAKTQLDSYK
-53 QFVEDGIRESLTELN
+53 QFLEEGIRESLQELN
-68 PIRDFTGKVFEFE
+68 PIKDFTGKVFEFE

-89 PKITPKQA
+89 PKLSPRLS

-110 TVKLTNLHSKASQQ
+110 TVKLTNLHTKATQQ

-131 IPMMTSTGTY
+131 IPMMTSIGTF
-141 IINGVERVVVDQLVR
+141 IINGVERIVVNQLVR

-170 GRSIH
+170 GRALH
-175 QAEIRPMRGSWL
+175 QAEVRPMRGSWL
-187 ELIVSRNDHISV
+187 EFIVSRNDYISV
-199 RIDRHRKVSATTLLR
+199 RIDRHRKVSATTLIR
-214 ALGFSTNE
+214 ALGYSTNE
-222 DILALFAEVDVD
+222 EILALFADVD
-234 KDHQYIATT
+234 TDKEHRYIAAT
-243 LLKDTT
+243 LLKDNSTT
-249 TNTEEALLEFYQ
+249 TEEAILDFYQ

-268 AVLENAKALLHQM
+268 AVLDNAKALLHQM
-281 FFDARRYNLGL
+281 FFDSRRYNLGL
-292 VGRYKMSRKLGLTT
+292 VGRYKMNRKLSLST
-306 PVDKQHVTL
+306 PIDKQHITL
-315 SVDDFVGAI
+315 SSDDFIGSV
-324 KYLIGLQNGHG
+324 KYLIGLQNGIG
-335 KIDDIDHL
+335 KVDDIDHL

-353 LVNQTAFKA
+353 LVNQTSFKA

-372 EKMSLAKPDE
+372 EKMSLAKPDD

-418 SEIDNLRRISVMGP
+418 SEVDNLRRVSVMGP

-442 SMRDIHASQY
+442 SMRDIHSSQY

-472 ALYTRINDYGFLESP
+472 ALYAQINPYGFLEAP
-487 YLKVEK
+487 YLKVNKVEK
-493 VTKGGK
+493 DGK
-499 TKMVIGKEIIF
+499 TTFKIGSEVVY

-524 GIERDGDII
+524 GISRDGDVI
-533 TQKWVPARYRGKYIE
+533 TQAWVPVRYRGKFIE
-548 VDSDMIQY
+548 ADIDKVQY
-556 IDVVPRQVVGTSAS
+556 IDVIPRQVVGTSAA
-570 LIPFIQQ
+570 LIPFVQQ

-595 LVKPSAPI
+595 LVKPEAPI

-609 SVVAQSMGWSVKS
+609 DVTARGMGWVVSS
-622 LFSGEVVSVDADH
+622 GFNGEVVSVDGNH

-640 SASNAKTA
+640 SAKEAATA
-648 AFDISPFDYGFVEI
+648 VNEISPYDYGFVEL
-662 NKDIVTYNIRK
+662 NKDIVTYNLRK
-673 YHNSSQDTSYNQHPL
+673 YHNSSQDTCYNQHPM
-688 VDIGDKIKKGDVI
+688 VSVGDKISKGDVI
-701 INGPAAENGELALGQ
+701 INGPASENGELALGQ

-739 CVTQD
+739 CVRED

-755 CDVMDTKLGPEELT
+755 CTVMDTKLGAEELT
-769 RDIPNVAETDLRNLD
+769 RDIPNVAEADLRNLGQD
-784 NEGIIA
+784 GVIA

-813 TAEERLLRAI
+813 TSEERLLRAI

-835 LRMPHGEQGVIIS
+835 LRMPHGDQGVVVS
-848 VRILNRDAGDELDAG
+848 VRTLSREGGDELDAG
-863 VIKQIKIKVAQ
+863 VITEIKIKVAQ

-899 AADMPHTA
+899 DADMPHLA
-907 DGTPVDIIISPL
+907 DGRPIDIIISPL

-931 EAQLGYAGSK
+931 EAQLALAGEK
-941 LGKRYSVPVF
+941 LDRRFSVPVF
-951 ENVSEAK
+951 ENVSEDQ
-958 IAEALKEANLPVSG
+958 ISEVLTEAGLPVTG
-972 KTQLFD
+972 KAQLYD
-978 GRSGEPFE
+978 GRTGEPFGQ
-986 EETAVGVTY
+986 ETAIGVGY

-1046 TAYTLQEMLT
+1046 AAYSLQEMLT
-1056 IKSDD
+1056 LKSDD
-1061 VVGRSKAFESIVKGE
+1061 VVGRSKAFEAIVKGE
-1076 TIPMSSV
+1076 TIPMSSI

-1090 MKELNSLGLAIV
+1090 VKELNSLCLAVV
-1102 PTGSV
+1102 PTGQV
-1107 EVVEEEAV
+1107 IAAVEEPMPV
-1115 SIRPEVA
+1115 KPEIAA
-1122 EVISEATAMSEE
+1122 EIDAATTMSDELKASTFEEEDENGEEIVEEISEES
-1134 LQAATFEDEEETEGA
+1134 
-1149 EAEVSEE
+1149 
-1156 AAEAGVTNE
+1156 AEAGDLEPDLKNQ
-1165 EVEE
+1165 

>member
-1 MSVRFLYVVHCYLPF
+1 
-16 LKIQKRMNKQTN
+16 MNKQIN

-40 ELNLTQIQIDSYK
+40 ELNLTQIQINSYK
-53 QFVEDGIRESLTELN
+53 QFLEDGIRESLTELN

-81 FLSNRVGL
+81 FLSNRIGL
-89 PKITPKQA
+89 PKISPKQA
-97 IEKGV
+97 MEKGV

-110 TVKLTNLHSKASQQ
+110 TVKLTNLHSKATQQ

-131 IPMMTSTGTY
+131 IPMMTTTGTF
-141 IINGVERVVVDQLVR
+141 IINGVERVVVNQLVR

-170 GRSIH
+170 GRAIH

-187 ELIVSRNDHISV
+187 EFLISRNDHISV

-214 ALGFSTNE
+214 ALGFSSNE
-222 DILALFAEVDVD
+222 EIIALFADVDKD
-234 KDHQYIATT
+234 KDHQYISTT

-268 AVLENAKALLHQM
+268 AVLDNAKALLHQM
-281 FFDARRYNLGL
+281 FFDSRRYNLGT
-292 VGRYKMSRKLGLTT
+292 VGRYKMNRKLGLST
-306 PVDKQHVTL
+306 PIDRQHVTL
-315 SVDDFVGAI
+315 TVDDFVGTV
-324 KYLIGLQNGHG
+324 KFLIGLQNGQG

-442 SMRDIHASQY
+442 SMRDIHSSQY

-472 ALYTRINDYGFLESP
+472 ALYTHINDFGFLEAP

-493 VTKGGK
+493 NTKGGK
-499 TKMVIGKEIIF
+499 ASYQIGKEIVY

-524 GIERDGDII
+524 GIERDGDVI
-533 TQKWVPARYRGKYIE
+533 TQKWVPARFQGKYLE
-548 VDSDMIQY
+548 VDVNLIQY

-595 LVKPSAPI
+595 LVKPAAPI

-609 SVVAQSMGWSVKS
+609 NTVAQSMGWVVKS
-622 LFSGEVVSVDADH
+622 QFNGEVISVDADH

-640 SASNAKTA
+640 SAEDAKTA
-648 AFDISPFDYGFVEI
+648 ANEISAFDYGFVEV
-662 NKDIVTYNIRK
+662 NKDIITYNIRK
-673 YHNSSQDTSYNQHPL
+673 YSNSSQDTSYNQHPL
-688 VDIGDKIKKGDVI
+688 VDLGDKVKKGDVI
-701 INGPAAENGELALGQ
+701 INGPAADNGELALGQ
-716 NLLIAYAA
+716 NLMIAYAA

-739 CVTQD
+739 CVKED

-769 RDIPNVAETDLRNLD
+769 RDIPNVAETDLKNLD

-835 LRMPHGEQGVIIS
+835 LRMPHGEQGVVIS
-848 VRILNRDAGDELDAG
+848 VRVLNRDDGDELDAG

-899 AADMPHTA
+899 QADMPHMA

-919 SVLARMNLGQLL
+919 SVLSRMNLGQLM
-931 EAQLGYAGSK
+931 EAELGFAGAK
-941 LGKRYSVPVF
+941 LNKRYAVPVF
-951 ENVSEAK
+951 ENVTDKQVAQALEEAK
-958 IAEALKEANLPVSG
+958 LPVSG
-972 KTQLFD
+972 KVQLYD
-978 GRSGEPFE
+978 GRSGEPFD
-986 EETAVGVTY
+986 EETTVGVTY

-1046 TAYTLQEMLT
+1046 AAYSLQEMLT

-1076 TIPMSSV
+1076 PIPMSSV

-1090 MKELNSLGLAIV
+1090 VKELNSLGLAIV

-1107 EVVEEEAV
+1107 EVVEEEPTA
-1115 SIRPEVA
+1115 IKPEVA
-1122 EVISEATAMSEE
+1122 AEISEATAMSEE
-1134 LQAATFEDEEETEGA
+1134 LQAATFEDEEEA
-1149 EAEVSEE
+1149 EEQPEDVSEE

-1165 EVEE
+1165 SEEE